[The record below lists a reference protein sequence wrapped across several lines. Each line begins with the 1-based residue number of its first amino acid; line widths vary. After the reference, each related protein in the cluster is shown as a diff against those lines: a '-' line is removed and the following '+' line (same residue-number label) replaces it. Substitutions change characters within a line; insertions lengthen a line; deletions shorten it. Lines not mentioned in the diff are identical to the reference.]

1 MATLERITHIPQ
13 NVSVADGSV
22 AYLKSKQ
29 PTIQHLPQIFWSN
42 AFPWREANLWA
53 MERATSKDVLL
64 RTVSSN
70 MKCLLHYANFLEM
83 AELEWFTFPLRKADR
98 CLIQYRGFL
107 IRERDAG
114 KLMPSTVSEYMRSAI
129 SFYRWALSHGLLDV
143 TTPLWRDKAVYVR
156 FFDSVG
162 FERTILRLTTDL
174 SIPNKTHLGLRLEDG
189 LLPVSAADREAL
201 LELAKTSSS
210 QELYRM
216 LALGFFT
223 GMRLGSICDLKI
235 QTLENAVEDP
245 VAKGLFCINIG
256 PGASPPVRTKFGVT
270 GRVWIPKPLLDD
282 LLEYA
287 NSLRRSK
294 RQARATSENKYLVFL
309 TRYGN
314 PYCAN
319 DSEQSTSVNT
329 EMVTFRRKGMQ
340 AGIKVASSFH
350 FHQSRCTFATEL
362 ATIALSTTDPI
373 NAIALVR
380 DALLHKDEATSLKY
394 IKFVTQTPA
403 KQAAANEFTRA
414 FMGIN
419 NADKFQP

>member
-1 MATLERITHIPQ
+1 
-13 NVSVADGSV
+13 
-22 AYLKSKQ
+22 
-29 PTIQHLPQIFWSN
+29 
-42 AFPWREANLWA
+42 
-53 MERATSKDVLL
+53 
-64 RTVSSN
+64 